1 MRESAFVKRNK
12 SRWEEFETVVK
23 NQQNAPPDKLA
34 ELFIQITDDLSFS
47 RTQYPNSR
55 TTQYLNSLAS
65 KIHGEIYK
73 NKKEDKNRF
82 ILFWKEELPAVMF
95 TVQKQLFY
103 AFVIFIIAGTIGAV
117 SAAYDDTFVRLV
129 LGDSYVNMTLEN
141 IKNGN
146 PTKVYSSSSEIE
158 MFFLITRNNILVSFM
173 IFIYGVF
180 ASLGTGLYLFYNALM
195 VGTFIMFFYNEN
207 QLAQGLPVILLH
219 GTIELTSIVIAAAAG
234 FVMGNSI
241 LFPGTYKRSVSFARG
256 GKDGLKLVTGLIPL
270 FITAAFLES
279 FVTRYTEMPLV
290 LSIVILAG
298 SLGFIVWYFFLYPNL
313 LHKRMQG
320 KNQLNHISASSNFS
334 AWLNQKFN
342 SGK

>member
-12 SRWEEFETVVK
+12 TRWEEFESVVK

-82 ILFWKEELPAVMF
+82 IFFWKEELPAVML
-95 TVQKQLFY
+95 TVRKQLFY
-103 AFVIFIIAGTIGAV
+103 SFVIFLIAGVIGAV

-195 VGTFIMFFYNEN
+195 VGTFMTFFYNEN

-241 LFPGTYKRSVSFARG
+241 LFPGTYSRLASFKVGAM
-256 GKDGLKLVTGLIPL
+256 KGLKIVMGLIP
-270 FITAAFLES
+270 FF
-279 FVTRYTEMPLV
+279 
-290 LSIVILAG
+290 ILAG
-298 SLGFIVWYFFLYPNL
+298 FIESFITRYAFMHWGIKTAIISLSAFLMIYYFILYPIQL
-313 LHKRMQG
+313 KRNG
-320 KNQLNHISASSNFS
+320 RI
-334 AWLNQKFN
+334 
-342 SGK
+342 

>member
-103 AFVIFIIAGTIGAV
+103 AFVIFIIAGAIGAV
-117 SAAYDDTFVRLV
+117 SAAYDDTFVRLI

-241 LFPGTYKRSVSFARG
+241 LFPGTYSRLASFKVGAM
-256 GKDGLKLVTGLIPL
+256 KGLKITMGLVPFFIMAGFIES
-270 FITAAFLES
+270 FITRYAFMHWSIKTTIIGLSAFLMI
-279 FVTRYTEMPLV
+279 YY
-290 LSIVILAG
+290 
-298 SLGFIVWYFFLYPNL
+298 FILYPIQL
-313 LHKRMQG
+313 KRNG
-320 KNQLNHISASSNFS
+320 RI
-334 AWLNQKFN
+334 
-342 SGK
+342 

>member
-47 RTQYPNSR
+47 RTQYPSSR

-82 ILFWKEELPAVMF
+82 ILFWKIELPAVMF

-103 AFVIFIIAGTIGAV
+103 AFVIFIIAGAIGAV
-117 SAAYDDTFVRLV
+117 SAAYDDTFVRLI

-241 LFPGTYKRSVSFARG
+241 LFPGTYSRLASFKVGAM
-256 GKDGLKLVTGLIPL
+256 KGLKITMGLVPFFIMAGFIES
-270 FITAAFLES
+270 FITRYAFMHWSIKTTIIGLSAFLMI
-279 FVTRYTEMPLV
+279 YY
-290 LSIVILAG
+290 
-298 SLGFIVWYFFLYPNL
+298 FIFYPIQL
-313 LHKRMQG
+313 KRNG
-320 KNQLNHISASSNFS
+320 RI
-334 AWLNQKFN
+334 
-342 SGK
+342 